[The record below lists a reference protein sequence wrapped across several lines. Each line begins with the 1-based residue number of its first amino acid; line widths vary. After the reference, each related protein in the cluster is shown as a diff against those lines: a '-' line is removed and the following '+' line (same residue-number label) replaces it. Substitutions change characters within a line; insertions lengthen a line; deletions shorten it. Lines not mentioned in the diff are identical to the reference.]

1 MLNRWKKK
9 KRKGEALLEHFQ
21 FSPRRKT
28 KGDAVVRVW
37 RSENPPSWNWLALF
51 CIFDYATMCVFAPH
65 FLRRG
70 WREPVLHSVADL
82 PGMDTKKK
90 TGEVGTGGNS
100 WEILSGHPQGADLNI
115 YENATGIL
123 CQVKIRVYIFDY
135 KFFFFGLNRWKKKK
149 IQLSTGERTGRV
161 ALTGVRFLEAAPAK

>member
-37 RSENPPSWNWLALF
+37 RSENPPSWNWLAFFAYL
-51 CIFDYATMCVFAPH
+51 IMQRCVFLPPIFYGEGGESRSFIPLQIYRNGHKKKKRWGGDRRKFVGNPLRAPTGSW
-65 FLRRG
+65 FEYLWKRN
-70 WREPVLHSVADL
+70 WNSL
-82 PGMDTKKK
+82 PGK
-90 TGEVGTGGNS
+90 NQS
-100 WEILSGHPQGADLNI
+100 
-115 YENATGIL
+115 
-123 CQVKIRVYIFDY
+123 VYIRLQV
-135 KFFFFGLNRWKKKK
+135 FFFGLNRWKKKK